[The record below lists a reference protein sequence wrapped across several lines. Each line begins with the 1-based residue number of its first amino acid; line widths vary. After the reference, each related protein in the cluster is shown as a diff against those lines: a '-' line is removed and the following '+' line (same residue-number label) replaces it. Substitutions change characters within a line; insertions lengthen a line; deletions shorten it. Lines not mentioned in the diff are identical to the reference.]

1 MASDEKA
8 VIFSQWTSYLDII
21 EQELR
26 KEGHF
31 YCRIDGT
38 MTAEERESS
47 MKKFGS
53 KSTDSFQ
60 TPRFIL
66 CSLHACG
73 TGTERKLLSLVM
85 LTLSP
90 QE

>member
-1 MASDEKA
+1 MAPDEKA
-8 VIFSQWTSYLDII
+8 VVFSQWTSYLDII

-31 YCRIDGT
+31 FCRIDGT
-38 MTAEERESS
+38 MTADDRYSS
-47 MKKFGS
+47 MEKFDT
-53 KSTDSFQ
+53 KPTDSFQ

-73 TGTERKLLSLVM
+73 TGTECKLLSLVM
-85 LTLSP
+85 LTLSL